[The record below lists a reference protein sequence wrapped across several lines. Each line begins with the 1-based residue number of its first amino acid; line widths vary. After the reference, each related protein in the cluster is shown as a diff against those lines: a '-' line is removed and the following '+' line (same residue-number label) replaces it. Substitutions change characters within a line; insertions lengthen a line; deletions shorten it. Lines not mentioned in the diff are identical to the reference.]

1 LLFST
6 PVIFAIL
13 ALQSSA
19 FVNHN
24 SPTFGTRKSQSD
36 SKTAV
41 MVAPTLFI
49 YWSIKTAF
57 DSVSYALGQT
67 DEVKGTGVWSSFK
80 LKREKSTNDDDN
92 QDDKDEKKEKE

>member
-1 LLFST
+1 MVRYPFTT

-49 YWSIKTAF
+49 Y
-57 DSVSYALGQT
+57 
-67 DEVKGTGVWSSFK
+67 
-80 LKREKSTNDDDN
+80 
-92 QDDKDEKKEKE
+92 